1 MTFIIAT
8 AVFLVFW
15 ILTLDWGALGEFAL
29 LLGIGCLIVRLTC
42 KCKKESRIDALKI
55 YTLLMLY
62 YGAYAF
68 LCHAYRMYHGFE
80 AIGSMDGPGYY
91 LPCTM
96 ELFDS
101 QSLKELIIRISERD
115 RYSGGGSIF
124 IYFVAIA
131 RLAKNYLHTDLHLA
145 IQLSLMPFAAMACVV
160 EYHLLKRFD
169 IPPSEAYK
177 WSIGFG
183 LFSALFGLSSF
194 IVRDLPII
202 LAYFLITY
210 LIFSPAPRWQR
221 VLWLGGVGTIIA
233 GSIRVASGVGMI
245 PLLLLAV
252 FCDPKKGTIKYWQL
266 GLCVAVVI
274 LMGWLEFAMDELAK
288 VSQIYLDI
296 ELRDQDGNS
305 LLSSFNALPFGI
317 SHFVKTVYAQFHPV
331 PVWRNMTASAAVGY
345 RDYAYNITK
354 FPDFWVVFFRIT
366 GMVVLFYGCLKSE
379 IRRKVFQHKT
389 LLYSF
394 IYIVLWMMLQA
405 STIEE
410 RRKLGG
416 YAILFTVAVLFW
428 REMPRVSRIRALL
441 LSLAIFASVQLVFLL
456 RFVLQ

>member
-1 MTFIIAT
+1 MTFIIAI
-8 AVFLVFW
+8 AAFLASWV
-15 ILTLDWGALGEFAL
+15 LTLDWGALIEFL
-29 LLGIGCLIVRLTC
+29 LMLCAGWLIIQLTC
-42 KCKKESRIDALKI
+42 KCKRENRIDALKI
-55 YTLLMLY
+55 YTLLMLC

-68 LCHAYRMYHGFE
+68 LCHAYRIYNNFE

-101 QSLKELIIRISERD
+101 ESLGELIRRIGERD
-115 RYSGGGSIF
+115 RYNGGGTIF
-124 IYFVAIA
+124 IYFVGIA
-131 RLAKNYLHTDLHLA
+131 RLALNHLHVDLHLA
-145 IQLSLMPFAAMACVV
+145 IQLSLMPFAALICVV
-160 EYHLLKRFD
+160 EYHLLKCFD
-169 IPPSEAYK
+169 LPASSAYK

-194 IVRDLPII
+194 IVRDLPIT

-233 GSIRVASGVGMI
+233 GSIRFASGVGMI

-274 LMGWLEFAMDELAK
+274 FMGWMEFVVDELAK
-288 VSQIYLDI
+288 VSQTYLDI
-296 ELRDQDGNS
+296 ELQDQGGQS

-317 SHFVKTVYAQFHPV
+317 SHIVKTVYAQFHPV
-331 PVWRNMTASAAVGY
+331 PAWRNMFATAATGF

-354 FPDFWVVFFRIT
+354 FPDIWVVFFRIT
-366 GMVVLFYGCLKSE
+366 GIVVLFYGCLKSE
-379 IRRKVFQHKT
+379 IRRKVFENKP
-389 LLYSF
+389 LLYGF
-394 IYIVLWMMLQA
+394 IYIVIWMTLQA

-441 LSLAIFASVQLVFLL
+441 LSFTLFMLVQLTYLL
-456 RFVLQ
+456 KTVL